1 MHERVE
7 FNDETETPDSAPA
20 TEPVTE
26 ETSEA
31 RPEWL
36 PEKFGSPEAMAQAYA
51 ELERKQSSD
60 APAEA
65 GEQADQVQAPA
76 LTQEALQEYSNA
88 WQQQDYKFT
97 DEQYGELEKMG
108 LPREIVDLYAEGQ
121 LALVQ
126 SQATELVST
135 IGGEENYKAMAEWA
149 QSTLSEAEINAY
161 DKAIELDK
169 ETAKMAVQGMYAQ
182 YIKAVGKAPNLVQ
195 GTQAQPGS
203 EVFHSIAE
211 VRAAMGD
218 PRYKTD
224 AAYRQSV
231 ANRIAASNI

>member
-7 FNDETETPDSAPA
+7 LNDETETPDSAPA

-26 ETSEA
+26 ETPED

-36 PEKFGSPEAMAQAYA
+36 PEKFGSPEAMVQAYA

-60 APAEA
+60 APDE
-65 GEQADQVQAPA
+65 ADQVQAPA

-231 ANRIAASNI
+231 ANRVAASNI

>member
-1 MHERVE
+1 
-7 FNDETETPDSAPA
+7 
-20 TEPVTE
+20 
-26 ETSEA
+26 
-31 RPEWL
+31 
-36 PEKFGSPEAMAQAYA
+36 
-51 ELERKQSSD
+51 
-60 APAEA
+60 
-65 GEQADQVQAPA
+65 
-76 LTQEALQEYSNA
+76 
-88 WQQQDYKFT
+88 
-97 DEQYGELEKMG
+97 
-108 LPREIVDLYAEGQ
+108 
-121 LALVQ
+121 
-126 SQATELVST
+126 VST

-211 VRAAMGD
+211 VRAAMSD